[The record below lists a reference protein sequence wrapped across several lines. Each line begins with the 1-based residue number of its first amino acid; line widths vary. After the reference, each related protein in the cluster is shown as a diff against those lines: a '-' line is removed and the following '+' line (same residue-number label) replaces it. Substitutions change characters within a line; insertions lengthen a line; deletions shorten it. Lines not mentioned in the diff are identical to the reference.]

1 MSHLD
6 SRVPPLGR
14 ARIPWGPRRQG
25 PTPTDVSSDEESVY
39 NFSIIATMDWSISD
53 RRNCIDSWKSRINDA
68 PGILRANGDVHMYI
82 LSQLFDFL
90 PTKRR
95 QGWWGL
101 KFINAGEANCLR
113 SWAYVDGQSG
123 ESQCRPLGSPTTWR
137 ESWRPCVVVPE
148 TGKTF
153 WPITLRTCFGIN
165 QSHGAVTLSA
175 FERIF
180 AHLLRQLSR
189 ISGRPWTELSRPG
202 AAAVGL
208 MPIVCSVSRCGK
220 AFLNLY
226 AGLLFFWMVI

>member
-148 TGKTF
+148 TGQEVLAYYDADLLWNKSIP
-153 WPITLRTCFGIN
+153 WGCNIERLRKDLCPPPPPALEDQWET
-165 QSHGAVTLSA
+165 VD
-175 FERIF
+175 
-180 AHLLRQLSR
+180 
-189 ISGRPWTELSRPG
+189 
-202 AAAVGL
+202 
-208 MPIVCSVSRCGK
+208 
-220 AFLNLY
+220 
-226 AGLLFFWMVI
+226 